1 MFLIDF
7 KSYPRHTI
15 STFIHNIIMTL
26 TELRYIVA
34 VARKK
39 HFGQAAQAC
48 FVSQPTLSIAIKK
61 LEEELDI
68 KLFERSS
75 KNEIRITDIGQKIV
89 EQAQKVLRET
99 QVIHEISQQGKD
111 PLSGTFKLG
120 AIYTIGPYL
129 LPDLIPRLTE
139 SVPNMTLIIEENF
152 TAVLS
157 HKLKQGDLDAIIIS
171 YPFEEAGIESRP
183 LYEEPFVVAIH
194 SQHEWQQ
201 KNYIRVNELAGQD
214 LMLLGAGH
222 CFRDQVL
229 QACPRCMSES
239 SELTRKLEG
248 SSLETIRHM
257 VAAGT
262 GITVLPCT
270 SMSNSQLNHELIH
283 IKHFEKPQPGRIVA
297 LAWRKHYP
305 RKEAIQAIIDAIQLC
320 NLPGTTFID

>member
-1 MFLIDF
+1 
-7 KSYPRHTI
+7 
-15 STFIHNIIMTL
+15 MTL

-34 VARKK
+34 VAQKK
-39 HFGQAAQAC
+39 HFGHAAQAC

-75 KNEIRITDIGQKIV
+75 KNEIRITDIGQQIV
-89 EQAQKVLRET
+89 DQAQKVLRET
-99 QVIHEISQQGKD
+99 QAINEIAQQGKD
-111 PLSGTFKLG
+111 PLSGSFRLG

-129 LPDLIPRLTE
+129 LPDLIPRISE
-139 SVPNMTLIIEENF
+139 SAPDMTLIIEENF
-152 TAVLS
+152 TANLS
-157 HKLKQGDLDAIIIS
+157 RSLKQGELDAIIIS
-171 YPFEEAGIESRP
+171 YPFDEPGIETCS
-183 LYEEPFVVAIH
+183 LYEEPFVIAVHGRHPWNDKAQI
-194 SQHEWQQ
+194 
-201 KNYIRVNELAGQD
+201 KVNELVGQD

-229 QACPRCMSES
+229 KACPKCMQES
-239 SELTRKLEG
+239 NDLTRKLEG

-270 SMSNSQLNHELIH
+270 SILNSQHNPNLIK
-283 IKHFEKPQPGRIVA
+283 IKPFASPVPSRVVA

-305 RKEAIQAIIDAIQLC
+305 RHEAIQMVIDNIRQC
-320 NLPGTTFID
+320 ELPGTQTLNN